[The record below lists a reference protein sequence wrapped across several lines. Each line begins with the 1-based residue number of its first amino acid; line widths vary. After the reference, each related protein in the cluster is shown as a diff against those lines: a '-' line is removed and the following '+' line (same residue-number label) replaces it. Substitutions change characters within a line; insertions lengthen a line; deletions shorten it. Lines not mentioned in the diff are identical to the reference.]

1 MPVRTIADR
10 YELIEEIGS
19 GGMGTIWRGYDSVLD
34 REIAVKAIRPE
45 MLLAPEHIADLA
57 ERFRREA
64 RVTARIQHHGVPQVY
79 DAVLDADSADRLY
92 LVMQYI
98 PGRNLRSYIDP
109 ADPLPVAWAA
119 AIGAQIATVLSHA
132 HAIPVVHRDLKP
144 DNVLV
149 TDDGTVKVLDFGIA
163 AILRRDV
170 TRITVTG
177 SPMGTSRYMSP
188 EQVNAA
194 QVTPQSDLY
203 ALGCVLHEL
212 LSGTPVFNGKSQY
225 ELWKQHITAEPKPLR
240 SLRPDVP
247 PELQELVLDLLAKKP
262 EQRPADAYAV
272 YERLLPFLP
281 SPGSPALTTSP
292 RLGEMPDP
300 TLLYRQPNA
309 PRRRPRRPAPVP
321 AAPPTVPHAPTT
333 PPTQLQNA
341 IEDALKRS
349 TQLLESERFAQA
361 ADAVEAVI
369 GPAAKVLG
377 SESPDLLKLRF
388 HRALILFLGGD
399 SRTALPEFDSLAD
412 AYART
417 AGPSS
422 DRALESRRYAAHCR
436 ANLGQNTVALD
447 QFRRL
452 LDDVAAADSHASELA
467 LDIRYSIGMLL
478 LSADDRAAAENVFE
492 SLYQDHLVISGP
504 DDERTREIADIL
516 TRIRLPTSP

>member
-1 MPVRTIADR
+1 MPIRTIATR

-19 GGMGTIWRGYDSVLD
+19 GGMGTIWRGYDSTLD
-34 REIAVKAIRPE
+34 REVAVKAIRPD
-45 MLLAPEHIADLA
+45 MLLSPERIADLA

-79 DAVLDADSADRLY
+79 DAVLEADSADRLY

-98 PGRNLRSYIDP
+98 EGRNLRSYIDP
-109 ADPLPVAWAA
+109 DDPLPIAWAA
-119 AIGAQIATVLSHA
+119 ATGAQIATVLSHA

-163 AILRRDV
+163 AILRRDI
-170 TRITVTG
+170 TKITVTG

-212 LSGTPVFNGKSQY
+212 LSGAPVFIGDGQY
-225 ELWKQHITAEPKPLR
+225 ELWKQHLTATPEPLR
-240 SLRPDVP
+240 ELRPDVP
-247 PELQELVLDLLAKKP
+247 PELEKLVLDLLAKKP

-281 SPGSPALTTSP
+281 SPDSPAVATSE

-309 PRRRPRRPAPVP
+309 PRQRTRRPPPVS
-321 AAPPTVPHAPTT
+321 APPSVPQAPTT
-333 PPTQLQNA
+333 PPTQLRAA
-341 IEDALKRS
+341 IDDALKRS
-349 TQLLESERFAQA
+349 TQLLGAERFAQA
-361 ADAVEAVI
+361 ADVVEAVI
-369 GPAAKVLG
+369 DPAAKMLG
-377 SESPDLLKLRF
+377 SESPDLLLLRF
-388 HRALILFLGGD
+388 HRALIIFLGGD
-399 SRTALPEFDSLAD
+399 SRTVLPEFDALAD

-417 AGPSS
+417 AGPTS
-422 DRALESRRYAAHCR
+422 DRALESRRYAALCR
-436 ANLGQNTVALD
+436 ANLGQTTVALD
-447 QFRRL
+447 QFQRL

-467 LDIRYSIGMLL
+467 LDIRHSIGMLL
-478 LSADDRAAAENVFE
+478 LSAGDKTAAENVFE
-492 SLYQDHLVISGP
+492 LLYQDHLVINGP
-504 DDERTREIADIL
+504 DDERTREIAEIL
-516 TRIRLPTSP
+516 VRIRLPTTP

>member
-34 REIAVKAIRPE
+34 REVAVKAIRPD
-45 MLLAPEHIADLA
+45 MLLFTEHIADLA

-98 PGRNLRSYIDP
+98 EGRNLRTYIDP
-109 ADPLPVAWAA
+109 ADPLPIAWAA
-119 AIGAQIATVLSHA
+119 ATAAQIATVLSHA

-163 AILRRDV
+163 AILRRDI
-170 TRITVTG
+170 TKITVTG
-177 SPMGTSRYMSP
+177 SPLGTSRYMSP

-212 LSGTPVFNGKSQY
+212 LSGTPVFTGESQY
-225 ELWKQHITAEPKPLR
+225 ELWKQHITAAPEPLR
-240 SLRPDVP
+240 RLRPDVP
-247 PELQELVLDLLAKKP
+247 PELEELVLDLLAKQP
-262 EQRPADAYAV
+262 EQRPDDAYAV

-281 SPGSPALTTSP
+281 SPGSPALPTSL

-309 PRRRPRRPAPVP
+309 PRRRTRRPSPAP
-321 AAPPTVPHAPTT
+321 APSTVPHAPTT
-333 PPTQLQNA
+333 PPTQLRDA
-341 IEDALKRS
+341 IDDALKHS
-349 TQLLESERFAQA
+349 TELLASDRFAQA
-361 ADAVEAVI
+361 ADVIEAVI
-369 GPAAKVLG
+369 GPAANMLG

-399 SRTALPEFDSLAD
+399 SRTALPEFDALAD

-436 ANLGQNTVALD
+436 ANLGQNTMALD

-467 LDIRYSIGMLL
+467 LDIRHSIGMLL
-478 LSADDRAAAENVFE
+478 LSAGDKVAAENVFE
-492 SLYQDHLVISGP
+492 SLYQDHLVINGP
-504 DDERTREIADIL
+504 ADERTREIADVL

>member
-1 MPVRTIADR
+1 MPIRTIADR

-34 REIAVKAIRPE
+34 REVAVKVIRPD
-45 MLLAPEHIADLA
+45 MLLFPEYIADLS

-79 DAVLDADSADRLY
+79 DAVLDADVADHLY

-98 PGRNLRSYIDP
+98 QGTSLRSYIDP

-119 AIGAQIATVLSHA
+119 ATAAQIATVLSHA

-144 DNVLV
+144 ENVLV

-163 AILRRDV
+163 AILRRDI
-170 TRITVTG
+170 TKITVTG

-188 EQVNAA
+188 EQVNGA
-194 QVTPQSDLY
+194 QVTPHSDLY

-212 LSGTPVFNGKSQY
+212 LSGTPVFKGDGQY
-225 ELWKQHITAEPKPLR
+225 ELWNQHLTKDPRPLR
-240 SLRPDVP
+240 DLRPDVP
-247 PELQELVLDLLAKKP
+247 PELERLVLDLLAKKP

-281 SPGSPALTTSP
+281 PPGSSAPATSR
-292 RLGEMPDP
+292 RLGQMPDP

-309 PRRRPRRPAPVP
+309 PRRRTRQQRPVI
-321 AAPPTVPHAPTT
+321 APPTVPQAPTT
-333 PPTQLQNA
+333 PPAQLQQA
-341 IEDALKRS
+341 IDDALRRS
-349 TQLLESERFAQA
+349 AELIDSDRFAQA
-361 ADAVEAVI
+361 ADVVDAVI
-369 GPAAKVLG
+369 SPAAKMLG

-399 SRTALPEFDSLAD
+399 SRTALSEFDALAD
-412 AYART
+412 AYSRT

-422 DRALESRRYAAHCR
+422 HHALESRRYAAHCR

-452 LDDVAAADSHASELA
+452 LDDVAAADSDVSELA
-467 LDIRYSIGMLL
+467 LDVRHSIGLLL
-478 LSADDRAAAENVFE
+478 LSAGEKAAAENVFE
-492 SLYQDHLVISGP
+492 SLYHDHLIVNGP
-504 DDERTREIADIL
+504 DDERTREVADLL
-516 TRIRLPTSP
+516 TRIRLSTSQ

>member
-1 MPVRTIADR
+1 MPVRTIAGR

-34 REIAVKAIRPE
+34 REVAVKAIRPD

-98 PGRNLRSYIDP
+98 QGKNLRIYIDRG
-109 ADPLPVAWAA
+109 DPLPVAWAA

-144 DNVLV
+144 DNVLL

-163 AILRRDV
+163 AILRRD
-170 TRITVTG
+170 ITKITATG
-177 SPMGTSRYMSP
+177 SPLGTSRYMSP

-212 LSGTPVFNGKSQY
+212 LAGQPVFDGNSQY
-225 ELWKQHITAEPKPLR
+225 ELWKQHITGEPEPLGE
-240 SLRPDVP
+240 LRPDVP
-247 PELQELVLDLLAKKP
+247 PELEKLVLDLLAKKP
-262 EQRPADAYAV
+262 EDRPDDAYAV
-272 YERLLPFLP
+272 YERLFPFLP
-281 SPGSPALTTSP
+281 PPGSPALDTSR

-309 PRRRPRRPAPVP
+309 PRRRPSRQAPV
-321 AAPPTVPHAPTT
+321 AVPPTVRDVPTT
-333 PPTQLQNA
+333 PPTEIRHA
-341 IEDALKRS
+341 IDDALKAS
-349 TQLLESERFAQA
+349 AELLASDRFAQA
-361 ADAVEAVI
+361 ADVVEAVL
-369 GPAAKVLG
+369 GPAAKALG
-377 SESPDLLKLRF
+377 AESPELLKIRF

-399 SRTALPEFDSLAD
+399 SHTALPEFDALAD

-417 AGPSS
+417 AGPMS

-436 ANLGQNTVALD
+436 ATLGQNTAALD
-447 QFRRL
+447 QFRVL
-452 LDDVAAADSHASELA
+452 LDDVAKAESHASELA

-478 LSADDRAAAENVFE
+478 LAAGDKNAAEDVFE
-492 SLYQDHLVISGP
+492 ALHQDHLVIDGP
-504 DDERTREIADIL
+504 DDERTREIADLL

>member
-10 YELIEEIGS
+10 YELTEEIGS

-34 REIAVKAIRPE
+34 REVAVKAIRPD
-45 MLLAPEHIADLA
+45 MLLSPEHIADLA

-79 DAVLDADSADRLY
+79 DAVLAADSADRLY

-98 PGRNLRSYIDP
+98 EGRNLRSYIDP
-109 ADPLPVAWAA
+109 ADPPPIAWAA

-163 AILRRDV
+163 AILRRGI

-212 LSGTPVFNGKSQY
+212 LSGTPVFNGGSQY
-225 ELWKQHITAEPKPLR
+225 ELWKQHITADPEPLR
-240 SLRPDVP
+240 GLRPDVP
-247 PELQELVLDLLAKKP
+247 PELEELVLDLLAKKP

-281 SPGSPALTTSP
+281 PPGSPVLATSR

-309 PRRRPRRPAPVP
+309 PRRRTRRQPPVP
-321 AAPPTVPHAPTT
+321 APATVPHAPTT
-333 PPTQLQNA
+333 PPTRLRDA
-341 IEDALKRS
+341 IDDALKLS
-349 TQLLESERFAQA
+349 TELLGSDRFAQA
-361 ADAVEAVI
+361 ADVVKAVI
-369 GPAAKVLG
+369 GPAARMLG

-399 SRTALPEFDSLAD
+399 SRTALPEFDALAN

-452 LDDVAAADSHASELA
+452 LNDVATADSHASELA
-467 LDIRYSIGMLL
+467 LDIRYSIGLLL
-478 LSADDRAAAENVFE
+478 LSAGDKAAAENMFE
-492 SLYQDHLVISGP
+492 SLYQDHLVINGP
-504 DDERTREIADIL
+504 GDERTHEIADL
-516 TRIRLPTSP
+516 LARIRLPTSP

>member
-19 GGMGTIWRGYDSVLD
+19 GGMGTIWRGYDTVLD
-34 REIAVKAIRPE
+34 REVAVKAIRPD
-45 MLLAPEHIADLA
+45 MLFAPERIADLA

-98 PGRNLRSYIDP
+98 QGENLRSYIDP

-119 AIGAQIATVLSHA
+119 ATGAQIATVLSHA

-149 TDDGTVKVLDFGIA
+149 TEDGTVKVLDFGIA
-163 AILRRDV
+163 AILRRDI
-170 TRITVTG
+170 TKITVTG
-177 SPMGTSRYMSP
+177 VPMGTSRYMSP

-194 QVTPQSDLY
+194 QVSPQSDLY

-212 LSGTPVFNGKSQY
+212 LAGAPVFDGNVQY
-225 ELWKQHITAEPKPLR
+225 ALWKQHITGTPTPLR
-240 SLRPDVP
+240 KLRPDVP
-247 PELQELVLDLLAKKP
+247 AELEELVLDLLAKTP

-281 SPGSPALTTSP
+281 SPSSPPFTTSR
-292 RLGEMPDP
+292 RLGAMPDP

-309 PRRRPRRPAPVP
+309 PRRRTRRPSPVP
-321 AAPPTVPHAPTT
+321 APPTVVETPTT
-333 PPTQLQNA
+333 PPTQLRSA
-341 IEDALKRS
+341 IDDALKRS
-349 TQLLESERFAQA
+349 AQLLVSDRFAQA
-361 ADAVEAVI
+361 ADIVEAII
-369 GPAAKVLG
+369 GPAARALG

-399 SRTALPEFDSLAD
+399 SRTALPEFDALAD

-417 AGPSS
+417 AGPYSE
-422 DRALESRRYAAHCR
+422 RALESRRYAAHCR
-436 ANLGQNTVALD
+436 ANLGEGTLALD

-452 LDDVAAADSHASELA
+452 LVDVAAADSHASELA
-467 LDIRYSIGMLL
+467 LDIRHSIGMLL
-478 LSADDRAAAENVFE
+478 LSAGDKAGAENTFE
-492 SLYQDHLVISGP
+492 SLYQDHLVINGP
-504 DDERTREIADIL
+504 DDERTREIADVL
-516 TRIRLPTSP
+516 TRIRLPTAP

>member
-10 YELIEEIGS
+10 YELIEEIGA

-34 REIAVKAIRPE
+34 REIAVKAIRPDM
-45 MLLAPEHIADLA
+45 MLSPEHIADLA

-64 RVTARIQHHGVPQVY
+64 RITARIQHHGVPQVY

-98 PGRNLRSYIDP
+98 EGRNLRSYIDR
-109 ADPLPVAWAA
+109 ADPPPVAWAA
-119 AIGAQIATVLSHA
+119 ATGAQIATVLSHA

-149 TDDGTVKVLDFGIA
+149 TYDGTVKVLDFGIA

-177 SPMGTSRYMSP
+177 IPVGTSRYMSP

-203 ALGCVLHEL
+203 GLGCVLHEL
-212 LSGTPVFNGKSQY
+212 LSGTPVFDGTSQY
-225 ELWKQHITAEPKPLR
+225 ALWKQHITRDPTPLTE
-240 SLRPDVP
+240 LRPDVP
-247 PELQELVLDLLAKKP
+247 PDLERLVLDLLAKQP

-281 SPGSPALTTSP
+281 TAGSPALPTSR
-292 RLGEMPDP
+292 RLGAMPDP

-309 PRRRPRRPAPVP
+309 PHPRTRRRPPPVP
-321 AAPPTVPHAPTT
+321 APPTVPQAPTT
-333 PPTQLQNA
+333 PPTQLRLA
-341 IEDALKRS
+341 IDDALKRS
-349 TQLLESERFAQA
+349 TDLLVSDRYAQA
-361 ADAVEAVI
+361 ADVVEAVI
-369 GPAAKVLG
+369 GPAARMLG

-399 SRTALPEFDSLAD
+399 ARTALPEFDALAD

-417 AGPSS
+417 AGPAG
-422 DRALESRRYAAHCR
+422 DRALQSRRYAAQCR

-452 LDDVAAADSHASELA
+452 LDDVAAAGSHASELA

-478 LSADDRAAAENVFE
+478 LSADDQTAAENIFE
-492 SLYQDHLVISGP
+492 PLYQDHLVINGP
-504 DDERTREIADIL
+504 DDDHTREIADIL
-516 TRIRLPTSP
+516 TRIRMSR

>member
-1 MPVRTIADR
+1 MPVRTIATR
-10 YELIEEIGS
+10 YELIEQIGS
-19 GGMGTIWRGYDSVLD
+19 GGMGMIWRGYDSVLD
-34 REIAVKAIRPE
+34 REVAVKAIRPE
-45 MLLAPEHIADLA
+45 MLLSPEHIADLA

-98 PGRNLRSYIDP
+98 EGRNLRSYIDP
-109 ADPLPVAWAA
+109 ADPLPIAWAA
-119 AIGAQIATVLSHA
+119 AVGAQIATVLSHA

-163 AILRRDV
+163 AILRRDI
-170 TRITVTG
+170 TKITVTG

-212 LSGTPVFNGKSQY
+212 VSGRPVFTGDGQY
-225 ELWKQHITAEPKPLR
+225 ELWQQHITASPQPLR
-240 SLRPDVP
+240 ELRPDVP
-247 PELQELVLDLLAKKP
+247 AELEELVLALLAKKP

-281 SPGSPALTTSP
+281 SPGSPALATSR
-292 RLGEMPDP
+292 RLGTMPDP

-309 PRRRPRRPAPVP
+309 PRRRTLRQPPV
-321 AAPPTVPHAPTT
+321 ATPPTVPHAPTT
-333 PPTQLQNA
+333 PPTQLRNA
-341 IEDALKRS
+341 IDDALKRS
-349 TQLLESERFAQA
+349 TELLGYDRFAQA
-361 ADAVEAVI
+361 ADVVEAVI
-369 GPAAKVLG
+369 GPAAKMLG

-399 SRTALPEFDSLAD
+399 SRTALPEFDALAD

-452 LDDVAAADSHASELA
+452 LDDVAAVGSHASELA
-467 LDIRYSIGMLL
+467 LDIRYSIGLL
-478 LSADDRAAAENVFE
+478 LFSAGDKAAAENVFE
-492 SLYQDHLVISGP
+492 SLHQDHLVINGP
-504 DDERTREIADIL
+504 DDERTREIADLL
-516 TRIRLPTSP
+516 TRIRLSTSR

>member
-1 MPVRTIADR
+1 
-10 YELIEEIGS
+10 
-19 GGMGTIWRGYDSVLD
+19 
-34 REIAVKAIRPE
+34 
-45 MLLAPEHIADLA
+45 
-57 ERFRREA
+57 
-64 RVTARIQHHGVPQVY
+64 
-79 DAVLDADSADRLY
+79 
-92 LVMQYI
+92 
-98 PGRNLRSYIDP
+98 
-109 ADPLPVAWAA
+109 
-119 AIGAQIATVLSHA
+119 
-132 HAIPVVHRDLKP
+132 
-144 DNVLV
+144 
-149 TDDGTVKVLDFGIA
+149 
-163 AILRRDV
+163 
-170 TRITVTG
+170 
-177 SPMGTSRYMSP
+177 
-188 EQVNAA
+188 
-194 QVTPQSDLY
+194 
-203 ALGCVLHEL
+203 
-212 LSGTPVFNGKSQY
+212 
-225 ELWKQHITAEPKPLR
+225 
-240 SLRPDVP
+240 
-247 PELQELVLDLLAKKP
+247 
-262 EQRPADAYAV
+262 
-272 YERLLPFLP
+272 
-281 SPGSPALTTSP
+281 
-292 RLGEMPDP
+292 MPDP

>member
-34 REIAVKAIRPE
+34 REVAVKAIRPD
-45 MLLAPEHIADLA
+45 MLLSPEHIADLA

-98 PGRNLRSYIDP
+98 QGRNLRSYIDP
-109 ADPLPVAWAA
+109 ADPLPIAWAA
-119 AIGAQIATVLSHA
+119 ATGAQIATVLSHA

-149 TDDGTVKVLDFGIA
+149 TGDGTVKVLDFGIA
-163 AILRRDV
+163 AILRRDI
-170 TRITVTG
+170 TKITVTG
-177 SPMGTSRYMSP
+177 VPLGTSPYMSP

-203 ALGCVLHEL
+203 GLGCVLHEL
-212 LSGTPVFNGKSQY
+212 LAGTPVFNGSSQY
-225 ELWKQHITAEPKPLR
+225 ELWKQHITAAPEPLR
-240 SLRPDVP
+240 RLRPDVP
-247 PELQELVLDLLAKKP
+247 PELEELVLALLAKKP

-281 SPGSPALTTSP
+281 SPGSPALPTSP

-309 PRRRPRRPAPVP
+309 PRRRTSRQQPPVP
-321 AAPPTVPHAPTT
+321 TPPTVPHAPTT
-333 PPTQLQNA
+333 PPPQLRNA
-341 IEDALKRS
+341 IDEALKHS
-349 TQLLESERFAQA
+349 TELLGSGRYAQA
-361 ADAVEAVI
+361 ADVVEAVI
-369 GPAAKVLG
+369 GPAAKMLG

-388 HRALILFLGGD
+388 HRALILYLGGD
-399 SRTALPEFDSLAD
+399 SRTALPEFDALAD

-422 DRALESRRYAAHCR
+422 DRALKSRRYAALCR
-436 ANLGQNTVALD
+436 ANLGRNTVALD
-447 QFRRL
+447 QFRQL
-452 LDDVAAADSHASELA
+452 LDDVAAIGSHASELA
-467 LDIRYSIGMLL
+467 LDIRHSIGMLL
-478 LSADDRAAAENVFE
+478 LAADDKAAAENAFE
-492 SLYQDHLVISGP
+492 ALYQDHLVINGP
-504 DDERTREIADIL
+504 SDERTREIADIL
-516 TRIRLPTSP
+516 QRIRLRTSD

>member
-19 GGMGTIWRGYDSVLD
+19 GGMGTIWRGYDTVLD
-34 REIAVKAIRPE
+34 REVAVKAIRPD
-45 MLLAPEHIADLA
+45 MLFTPERIADLA

-79 DAVLDADSADRLY
+79 DAVLNADSADRLY

-98 PGRNLRSYIDP
+98 KGRNLRSYIDP
-109 ADPLPVAWAA
+109 ADPLPIAWAA
-119 AIGAQIATVLSHA
+119 ATAAQIATVLSHA

-170 TRITVTG
+170 TKITVTG
-177 SPMGTSRYMSP
+177 APMGTSRYMSP

-203 ALGCVLHEL
+203 GLGCVLHEL
-212 LSGTPVFNGKSQY
+212 LSGTPVFDGNSQY
-225 ELWKQHITAEPKPLR
+225 ELWKQHSSAAPEPLR
-240 SLRPDVP
+240 RLRADVP
-247 PELQELVLDLLAKKP
+247 PELEELVLDLLAKKP
-262 EQRPADAYAV
+262 EQRPTDAYAV

-281 SPGSPALTTSP
+281 SPGSPALATSR

-309 PRRRPRRPAPVP
+309 PRPRTRRPTPVP
-321 AAPPTVPHAPTT
+321 APPTVAHAPTT
-333 PPTQLQNA
+333 PPTQLRND
-341 IEDALKRS
+341 IDEALRLS
-349 TQLLESERFAQA
+349 TQLLGSERFAQA
-361 ADAVEAVI
+361 ADVVEAVI
-369 GPAAKVLG
+369 GPAARMLG
-377 SESPDLLKLRF
+377 SESPDLLRLRF

-399 SRTALPEFDSLAD
+399 SRAALPEFDSLAD

-422 DRALESRRYAAHCR
+422 DRALECRRYAAHCR

-452 LDDVAAADSHASELA
+452 LNDVANADSHASELA
-467 LDIRYSIGMLL
+467 LDIRFSIGMLL
-478 LSADDRAAAENVFE
+478 LSAADKAAAENVFE
-492 SLYQDHLVISGP
+492 SLYQDHLVINGP

>member
-10 YELIEEIGS
+10 YELTEEIGS

-34 REIAVKAIRPE
+34 REVAVKAIRPD
-45 MLLAPEHIADLA
+45 MLLSPEHIADLA

-79 DAVLDADSADRLY
+79 DAVLAADSADRLY

-98 PGRNLRSYIDP
+98 EGRNLRSYIDP
-109 ADPLPVAWAA
+109 ADPPPIAWAA

-163 AILRRDV
+163 AILRRGI

-212 LSGTPVFNGKSQY
+212 LSGTPVFNGGSQY
-225 ELWKQHITAEPKPLR
+225 ELWKQHITADPEPLR
-240 SLRPDVP
+240 GLRPDVP
-247 PELQELVLDLLAKKP
+247 PELEELVLDLLAKKP

-281 SPGSPALTTSP
+281 PPGSPVLATSR

-309 PRRRPRRPAPVP
+309 PRRRTRRQPPVP
-321 AAPPTVPHAPTT
+321 APATVPHAPTA
-333 PPTQLQNA
+333 PPTRLRDA
-341 IEDALKRS
+341 IDDALKLS
-349 TQLLESERFAQA
+349 TELLGADRFAQA
-361 ADAVEAVI
+361 ADVVKAVI
-369 GPAAKVLG
+369 GPAARMLG

-399 SRTALPEFDSLAD
+399 SRTALPEFDALAN

-422 DRALESRRYAAHCR
+422 VRVLESRRYAAHCR

-452 LDDVAAADSHASELA
+452 LYDVATADSHASELA

-478 LSADDRAAAENVFE
+478 LSAGDKAAAENVFE
-492 SLYQDHLVISGP
+492 SLYQDHLVINGP
-504 DDERTREIADIL
+504 SDERTREIAGLL
-516 TRIRLPTSP
+516 TRIRLPPSP